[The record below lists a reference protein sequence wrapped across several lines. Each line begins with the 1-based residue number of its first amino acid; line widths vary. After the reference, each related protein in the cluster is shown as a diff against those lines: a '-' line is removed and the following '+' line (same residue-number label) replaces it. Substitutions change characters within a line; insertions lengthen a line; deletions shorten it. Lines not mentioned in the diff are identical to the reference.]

1 MKAAAAMRF
10 PRRKSA
16 KHTVPESLTLCRDRA
31 SASSSRR
38 CRTVTGGAYRFRM
51 QAAFPFVLF
60 TDEGF
65 FYLQIK
71 TERIQVI
78 YHVQKGIDKSRSH

>member
-1 MKAAAAMRF
+1 MLINGFTDRMKAAAAMRF

-51 QAAFPFVLF
+51 QAAFSFVLF

-65 FYLQIK
+65 FICK
-71 TERIQVI
+71 
-78 YHVQKGIDKSRSH
+78 